1 MISVADLITLGDM
14 SKCFLNEHDF
24 GSVEVEDV
32 MQGVFGDYADQ
43 CASAEAVEWAQ
54 YWNKL
59 IIYDEAV
66 QDSGMNAG
74 SPPLL
79 PGHLSSSDV
88 NEGLDTESETE
99 GESK

>member
-74 SPPLL
+74 SPPLVRL
-79 PGHLSSSDV
+79 AQHC
-88 NEGLDTESETE
+88 
-99 GESK
+99 